1 VGSGGGVVIVV
12 LDALAGWEYAMSHQ
26 DLYKIRVISNSYGP
40 IGGGEYDPE
49 NPLML
54 AAKNA
59 YEHNITV
66 FFAAGN
72 DGAAKDTLSPY
83 AQGPYVIGVAAGS
96 KDGMLADFSSRG
108 LPRQERLGDANPL
121 NDGET
126 PTITAPGTGIFFASS
141 TARYGF
147 TSKIVSVRASTG
159 LTNALNAQTDAELP
173 PAMIPF
179 YTEEEGTS
187 MATPFA
193 AGVAALML
201 DADPTLTPDDIRQI
215 MTDTATSMPGY
226 QDYEVGAGYI
236 NAYAAVDKVYNRAK
250 NFKNFS
256 EPTLNAR
263 LGEERPP
270 AQPFHIDFSPEVNG
284 PQSTNAR
291 PFTVGQGMNVLDVSA
306 EVDTL
311 LEAGTTNVVGIKLYA
326 PDGSAYSPGFAVGT
340 NRKRE
345 IVVDNP
351 VPGTWYV
358 EARGTRGLSTV
369 PVTSPTQ
376 VAPPGPVD
384 GDVVQIKYVPPY
396 IADIQGHPL
405 QSDIESALK
414 NSLIDTFAD
423 GTFRPDQTVTR
434 EDLARTLVLDT
445 PLRQS
450 LGASAKFADVS
461 GDLLRIAEAVTSKGS
476 TLRDYDFVP
485 AGMMSFSG
493 ASFNPTGS
501 VNRLDLAVA
510 LVKALGHDAEARGMA
525 NTTVMSGG
533 NVLSDNAQIPGSLRG
548 YVQVAL
554 NLGLFE
560 AFPAEVRQI
569 GPGQFQVI
577 PGPRFEPA
585 TTVSRA
591 TLAVKLNAFRQLFTT
606 GG

>member
-1 VGSGGGVVIVV
+1 
-12 LDALAGWEYAMSHQ
+12 LND
-26 DLYKIRVISNSYGP
+26 
-40 IGGGEYDPE
+40 GEAPTLTA
-49 NPLML
+49 PGTG
-54 AAKNA
+54 
-59 YEHNITV
+59 I

-108 LPRQERLGDANPL
+108 LPRQERLSDTNPL
-121 NDGET
+121 NDGEA
-126 PTITAPGTGIFFASS
+126 PTLTAPGTGIFFASS

-250 NFKNFS
+250 NFNNFS
-256 EPTLNAR
+256 SPAFNAVFS
-263 LGEERPP
+263 EERP
-270 AQPFHIDFSPEVNG
+270 AQQNFHIDFSPEASG
-284 PQSTNAR
+284 PTSTNATS
-291 PFTVGQGMNVLDVSA
+291 FTVQPGMSVLDVFASVDNAAGEGTGNLVGLRVTSPSGVNYSTAIDYPVIGSSA
-306 EVDTL
+306 REVTVQNP
-311 LEAGTTNVVGIKLYA
+311 EAGTWTIEVRG
-326 PDGSAYSPGFAVGT
+326 
-340 NRKRE
+340 
-345 IVVDNP
+345 
-351 VPGTWYV
+351 
-358 EARGTRGLSTV
+358 ARGLTAAPQAS
-369 PVTSPTQ
+369 SPIQ
-376 VAPPGPVD
+376 VASPGPVD
-384 GDVVQIKYVPPY
+384 GTVTQVKYVLPNIP
-396 IADIQGHPL
+396 DIQGHPQ
-405 QSDIESALK
+405 QSAIEFALK
-414 NSLIDTFAD
+414 NRLIDTYAD

-461 GDLLRIAEAVTSKGS
+461 GDLLRIAEAVTAKGS

-510 LVKALGHDAEARGMA
+510 LVKALGHDAEARGLA
-525 NTTVMSGG
+525 NTTVTSGG
-533 NVLSDNAQIPGSLRG
+533 TALSDNAQIPGSLRG

-577 PGPRFEPA
+577 PGPRFEPG